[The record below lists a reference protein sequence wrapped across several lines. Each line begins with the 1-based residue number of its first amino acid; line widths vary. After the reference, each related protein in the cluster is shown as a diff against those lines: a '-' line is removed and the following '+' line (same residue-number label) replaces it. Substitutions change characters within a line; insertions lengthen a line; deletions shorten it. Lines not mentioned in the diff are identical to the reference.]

1 MTKSRQWIAGT
12 ALVAVV
18 VLVAG
23 MFLFVQPR
31 RSQASALRGQTA
43 TQDAAN
49 QALQNKIA
57 TLKAQQQDLPNQQA
71 ILDTIRQQL
80 PQTPNLPSLVRSL
93 TDLAKAS
100 GVELVALAPSNP
112 QALVQASAP
121 ASGNSSSAPS
131 ASGSSSDS
139 AASSSTGS
147 TTSGSQAS
155 AGGAT
160 GVQQIPL
167 KISVIGS
174 YAQLTQFLTG
184 LESSQRAL
192 KVLEV
197 AVAPA
202 SSSGATTAS
211 KTDLQMD
218 LSALAFMAPKS
229 TAPNASTPGS
239 SNSSNAPATN
249 SQ

>member
-43 TQDAAN
+43 THDAAN

-100 GVELVALAPSNP
+100 GVELVALAAPHRIRPLRPRQVQRRQVRQLVLAVPPVFSRFHSRFPSL
-112 QALVQASAP
+112 AVT
-121 ASGNSSSAPS
+121 PS
-131 ASGSSSDS
+131 
-139 AASSSTGS
+139 
-147 TTSGSQAS
+147 
-155 AGGAT
+155 
-160 GVQQIPL
+160 
-167 KISVIGS
+167 
-174 YAQLTQFLTG
+174 
-184 LESSQRAL
+184 
-192 KVLEV
+192 
-197 AVAPA
+197 
-202 SSSGATTAS
+202 
-211 KTDLQMD
+211 
-218 LSALAFMAPKS
+218 
-229 TAPNASTPGS
+229 
-239 SNSSNAPATN
+239 
-249 SQ
+249 